1 MGCCDSGRDIYAVPD
16 SALDGGGDYVVEGLR
31 FSARMAMYQ
40 VFKQTHKSRK
50 IKYACCHDGRNYYF
64 MDAFFRKPSVHDI
77 YRNGISADG
86 MTGRVQF
93 APMGGGGKTLCPSEC
108 RTQGRCGPSATSLA
122 GMSCRAA
129 S

>member
-1 MGCCDSGRDIYAVPD
+1 MPCARFMFWVICCVAMGCCDSGRDIYAVPD
-16 SALDGGGDYVVEGLR
+16 SALDGGEDYVVEGLR

-40 VFKQTHKSRK
+40 VFKQTHKSMK

-77 YRNGISADG
+77 YRNGISVDG

-93 APMGGGGKTLCPSEC
+93 APMGG
-108 RTQGRCGPSATSLA
+108 RR
-122 GMSCRAA
+122 
-129 S
+129 